1 MPFGSRKETQ
11 FTPHEWDIM
20 DRAHETASTIL
31 GRDRRLHPD
40 ASRLARIVMTLFAQ
54 GLRDPEEIASLA
66 ADRELGNELTT
77 GATVPGRKAPIDDSD
92 FE

>member
-20 DRAHETASTIL
+20 DRAHETASNIL

-54 GLRDPEEIASLA
+54 GLRDPEEIAALA
-66 ADRELGNELTT
+66 ADRELGNQLTVGIT
-77 GATVPGRKAPIDDSD
+77 AVRPKERIDDSD

>member
-1 MPFGSRKETQ
+1 MPFGSRIETQ
-11 FTPHEWDIM
+11 FTPHEWDMM
-20 DRAHETASTIL
+20 DRAHETASNIL

-54 GLRDPEEIASLA
+54 GLRDPDEIAALA
-66 ADRELGNELTT
+66 ADRELGNELTV
-77 GATVPGRKAPIDDSD
+77 GGTVSRPYSRIGNSD

>member
-20 DRAHETASTIL
+20 DRAHEIASAIL

-54 GLRDPEEIASLA
+54 GLRVPEEIAALA
-66 ADRELGNELTT
+66 ADRELGNELTAGT
-77 GATVPGRKAPIDDSD
+77 TIPGRKGPIDDSD

>member
-11 FTPHEWDIM
+11 FTPHEWNIM
-20 DRAHETASTIL
+20 DRAHETASNIL
-31 GRDRRLHPD
+31 GRDRRLHPN

-54 GLRDPEEIASLA
+54 GLRDPDEIATLA
-66 ADRELGNELTT
+66 ADRELGNELTAGGISQGLEGLT
-77 GATVPGRKAPIDDSD
+77 EDSD